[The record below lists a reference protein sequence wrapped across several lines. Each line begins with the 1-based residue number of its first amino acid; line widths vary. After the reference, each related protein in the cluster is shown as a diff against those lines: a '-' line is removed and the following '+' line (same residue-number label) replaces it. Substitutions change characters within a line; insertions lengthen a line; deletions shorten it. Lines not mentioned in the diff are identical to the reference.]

1 LADLYSIH
9 REISW
14 GGQFT
19 INKRAK
25 NRRLKVKKVIIS
37 LGLILF
43 VGGLGAVAAEKG
55 QWTGW
60 LSDAKCAANG
70 AKAAHKGCSIKC
82 VESGQAIVFV
92 AEDKKV
98 YKLQGTDKIK
108 SMVGDR
114 VVLSGSM
121 EGDTITV
128 DSAKAAE
135 SK

>member
-1 LADLYSIH
+1 M
-9 REISW
+9 
-14 GGQFT
+14 
-19 INKRAK
+19 
-25 NRRLKVKKVIIS
+25 KKVIIS

-70 AKAAHKGCSIKC
+70 AKASHKGCTMKC

-98 YKLQGTDKIK
+98 YKLRGADKAK

-114 VVLSGSM
+114 VVLSGTM
-121 EGDTITV
+121 DGDTIAV

-135 SK
+135 EK